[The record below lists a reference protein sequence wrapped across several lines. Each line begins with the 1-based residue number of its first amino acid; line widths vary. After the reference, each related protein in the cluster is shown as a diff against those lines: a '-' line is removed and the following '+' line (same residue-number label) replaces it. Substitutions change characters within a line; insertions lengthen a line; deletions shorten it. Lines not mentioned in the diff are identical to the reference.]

1 LFETRKEGVH
11 RSSVTRLAAGDID
24 GALTLLDDALQLPRG
39 NGEMFCVAEIM
50 RLTAQ
55 ALLTRPN
62 PDRSQAEHFLLEAL
76 EVARGQEA
84 KFCELRAAAALARLW
99 SGEGRQAEALAL
111 VAPVYDWFTEGF
123 DTLELR
129 SAKALMDELRQ
140 QRR

>member
-1 LFETRKEGVH
+1 MLTAFVGQIRM
-11 RSSVTRLAAGDID
+11 AAVDID
-24 GALTLLDDALQLPRG
+24 GALTLLDDALQLARG
-39 NGEMFCVAEIM
+39 NREMFYVAEIM
-50 RLTAQ
+50 RLTVQ
-55 ALLTRPN
+55 ALLTRPT
-62 PDRSQAEHFLLEAL
+62 PDRSQAEHFLHEAL

-84 KFCELRAAAALARLW
+84 KFWELRAAAALARLW